1 MKKYIYLFLIFWSC
15 NIIEY
20 TPQEIENFI
29 PVKSSII
36 IKINNLGKFKSDIAN
51 NELLLKVSKL
61 DSKYNFKSQLGLIN
75 NFNDNSEILICL
87 SNISNENVFTVIT
100 KDSASNHKL
109 YHKSINGINIYSN
122 SLTNV
127 NGITARVD
135 DKYNKYK
142 KTFNK
147 NSSFSVILND
157 SLGKEFIDAGFN
169 SDFEN
174 NKHSIGFGVDLFNNK
189 ILLNGLIF
197 IDDSTKVS
205 NNVFQ
210 GSTSGQL
217 KNYQIAP
224 KNSNSL
230 KSFNF
235 TNSNN
240 YLKNKKLDI
249 QNEDEYS
256 KILNENSSEVSR
268 LIINDNE
275 VFIIKSNNIEL
286 FNNYLSRNKNI
297 NSAYR
302 GFNIYSNNNL
312 KINPFISL
320 VNFKNKKKI
329 LIFKDHIVFSD
340 NEGVLKNI
348 VNENLNGNTLEKN
361 ENFNNSLSE
370 ISNYST
376 LNYNSFSL

>member
-1 MKKYIYLFLIFWSC
+1 M
-15 NIIEY
+15 
-20 TPQEIENFI
+20 
-29 PVKSSII
+29 
-36 IKINNLGKFKSDIAN
+36 
-51 NELLLKVSKL
+51 
-61 DSKYNFKSQLGLIN
+61 
-75 NFNDNSEILICL
+75 
-87 SNISNENVFTVIT
+87 
-100 KDSASNHKL
+100 

-127 NGITARVD
+127 NGITARVND
-135 DKYNKYK
+135 EFNKYK

-157 SLGKEFIDAGFN
+157 SLGKEFIDAGFD

-174 NKHSIGFGVDLFNNK
+174 NKHSIGFGVDLFNHK

-210 GSTSGQL
+210 GSTSGKL

-376 LNYNSFSL
+376 LNYNSFS

>member
-217 KNYQIAP
+217 KNY
-224 KNSNSL
+224 S
-230 KSFNF
+230 
-235 TNSNN
+235 
-240 YLKNKKLDI
+240 Y
-249 QNEDEYS
+249 
-256 KILNENSSEVSR
+256 
-268 LIINDNE
+268 
-275 VFIIKSNNIEL
+275 
-286 FNNYLSRNKNI
+286 
-297 NSAYR
+297 
-302 GFNIYSNNNL
+302 NL
-312 KINPFISL
+312 KF
-320 VNFKNKKKI
+320 
-329 LIFKDHIVFSD
+329 
-340 NEGVLKNI
+340 
-348 VNENLNGNTLEKN
+348 
-361 ENFNNSLSE
+361 
-370 ISNYST
+370 
-376 LNYNSFSL
+376 